1 MPNTARGGVISR
13 KITNL
18 SDRKKLKEIA
28 NEIDVPLG
36 AGLIVRTAGA
46 KRTKSEIKRDY
57 EYLQRL
63 WEQIRELTLKSI
75 APSKI
80 YEEGDLIKR
89 SIRDLYNR
97 DIDEVLVEGERGYQ
111 NAKDFM
117 KRAASRH
124 VYDSFL
130 DAMDEGAKRKIFQI
144 REFKHILEENL
155 CSKLKRESFLS
166 IQQ

>member
-1 MPNTARGGVISR
+1 MQSSIAVTSPAAKRSKCHSSSTVERLIIRATSRNRRGGGISR

-46 KRTKSEIKRDY
+46 KRTKIEIKRDY

-89 SIRDLYNR
+89 SISCLLYTSPSPRD
-97 DIDEVLVEGERGYQ
+97 
-111 NAKDFM
+111 
-117 KRAASRH
+117 KRQSRMP
-124 VYDSFL
+124 SS
-130 DAMDEGAKRKIFQI
+130 A
-144 REFKHILEENL
+144 
-155 CSKLKRESFLS
+155 
-166 IQQ
+166 